1 MKKYLVIIILPLII
15 LIGCKRLSEFTTFN
29 MTYDESIVIPATMSV
44 NLPVNLFTPKIESNS
59 QSEFAVNDTRKDMI
73 EEIKLT
79 DLELTITSPS
89 NGNFTFLESIA
100 IFLEAD
106 SLPEIEIASRED
118 IPDDTGNFL
127 ELNTSDMDL
136 QEYIKKDDFRLRVNT
151 VTKKMIGSDHH
162 IDIHSVFFVD
172 AKILGL

>member
-1 MKKYLVIIILPLII
+1 MKKYLLIIILPLII
-15 LIGCKRLSEFTTFN
+15 FMGCKRLAEFTRFN

-89 NGNFTFLESIA
+89 SGNFTFLESIA

-118 IPDDTGNFL
+118 IPDDAGNFL